1 MPTNPAGH
9 EKRAPVRYRH
19 LTTAALA
26 LGLVLLTD
34 VLRVWLPS
42 IITIFGQAAS
52 TPAELMGA
60 FALGWFLLALAAPP
74 LVRRIGAGRVTL
86 AAAVLLAAIRLALTA
101 APGGR
106 TQLWLATAGLLAGL
120 LWLAGVAAG
129 TPRPVPGLALGLA
142 LAAVGH
148 ALLDTYDLV
157 WRGDWLAWSASG
169 GLAALFLA
177 TEVPRPSSRPTEPA
191 AGGGRAWLLAGPGLL
206 LAGMV
211 ALSPALASTA
221 MSYWYGP
228 GDGIAGPPPLGLAL
242 AGGAIGLFVLAAL
255 APVRRWWPA
264 APVALLLGALLFA
277 LDRPALL
284 VPAVLLT
291 AVGLGGCL
299 ARTDAPAPGTEP
311 EPGAEPGAIVEPGP
325 IVEPALGAEPAPR
338 AEPARAGAVTVGAGV
353 PASGAA
359 AGPPAQPATV
369 GTGESGDD
377 AAPGPARA
385 DLRRSYAAVA
395 GMLVF
400 AVAAIGYY
408 AAYDLGY
415 PNGWAPVAVAAL
427 VAGVAVTAPTPA
439 RRPPATLPPVRT
451 AAALAAVTLLA
462 AWGHGPWLVASNRP
476 GPPQTVR
483 LVAYNVRMGFGLDGR
498 FDLTGLARVVSAE
511 RPDVVVLSEV
521 DRAWLLN
528 GGHDT
533 LTLLAKRLDM
543 PYVFAPAADPVWGDA
558 VLSRWPTT
566 APRTRALPA
575 VGAPT
580 GAQALAVDLDLGG
593 GVRLA
598 VVSTHLQPPPDQE
611 PVVQARAVAEFA
623 TGYAA
628 GRPLVV
634 AGDLNTEP
642 GEAAFAEFTRA
653 GLVDALATA
662 RPLPT
667 SPADD
672 PRQQID
678 HVLVSP
684 GLAASGAVAPRSE
697 ASDHLPVAVT
707 LTLP

>member
-1 MPTNPAGH
+1 M
-9 EKRAPVRYRH
+9 RFRH

-60 FALGWFLLALAAPP
+60 FALGCFLLALVAPP
-74 LVRRIGAGRVTL
+74 LVRRIGVRRVTL
-86 AAAVLLAAIRLALTA
+86 AAAVLLAGIRLALTA

-106 TQLWLATAGLLAGL
+106 AQLWLATAGLLVGL

-129 TPRPVPGLALGLA
+129 TPRPVPGLAVGLA

-157 WRGDWLAWSASG
+157 WRGGWLAWSAG
-169 GLAALFLA
+169 AVLVALFLA
-177 TEVPRPSSRPTEPA
+177 TAFQDRPTAPA
-191 AGGGRAWLLAGPGLL
+191 PAGGGRAWLLAGPGLL

-211 ALSPALASTA
+211 ALSPALAGTA

-228 GDGIAGPPPLGLAL
+228 AAGIAGPPPLGLAL
-242 AGGAIGLFVLAAL
+242 AGGAVGLFVLAAL
-255 APVRRWWPA
+255 APARRWWPA

-284 VPAVLLT
+284 VPALLLT

-299 ARTDAPAPGTEP
+299 ARTDAPTPDTEP
-311 EPGAEPGAIVEPGP
+311 EPGAEPGP
-325 IVEPALGAEPAPR
+325 IAAPAPGAEPAPR

-359 AGPPAQPATV
+359 AGPPAPPATV
-369 GTGESGDD
+369 GAGGPGDG
-377 AAPGPARA
+377 ATPRPARA
-385 DLRRSYAAVA
+385 DLRRGYAAVG

-400 AVAAIGYY
+400 AVAAVGYY

-415 PNGWAPVAVAAL
+415 PNGWAPVAAAAL
-427 VAGVAVTAPTPA
+427 VAGVAVTAPAP
-439 RRPPATLPPVRT
+439 RPPATLPPVRT
-451 AAALAAVTLLA
+451 AAVLAAVTLLA
-462 AWGHGPWLVASNRP
+462 AWGHGPWLVSSNRP
-476 GPPQTVR
+476 GPPETVR

-498 FDLTGLARVVSAE
+498 FDLAGLARVVRAE

-566 APRTRALPA
+566 SPRTRALPA

-653 GLVDALATA
+653 GLVDALAAA

-678 HVLVSP
+678 HVLVSA
-684 GLAASGAVAPRSE
+684 GLAASDPVAPRSE